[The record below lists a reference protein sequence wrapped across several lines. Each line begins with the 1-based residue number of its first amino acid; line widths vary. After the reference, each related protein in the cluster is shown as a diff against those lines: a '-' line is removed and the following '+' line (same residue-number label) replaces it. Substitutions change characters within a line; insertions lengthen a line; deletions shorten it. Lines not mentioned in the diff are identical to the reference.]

1 MNKDVLISIKGLHFD
16 ANDSSDNIEVIQA
29 GQYYKRGGMHYLVY
43 DEPLEGSDQV
53 SRNMIKFNDSS
64 VSVTK
69 KGPFTA
75 TMLFEE
81 ASKNLTNYTTPFGS
95 IVIGLDTHN
104 IELSDSEDS
113 LKLNVD
119 YSLDINY
126 EYMADCNISIEARS
140 AENTDF

>member
-140 AENTDF
+140 AENTEF